1 MNPRNLLVGSSRGGR
16 ELAEAVD
23 TVRSMEKELKYMSA
37 RYLGILSGE
46 RDVGKLKIVQ
56 KGTSI
61 TLASGAVT

>member
-1 MNPRNLLVGSSRGGR
+1 
-16 ELAEAVD
+16 VD